1 MKARNLELR
10 VTLIVIPMMLFMAVL
25 VFVPA
30 WTLNYW
36 QGWLFLATLFI
47 PMFFVFLYML
57 KHYRKLLEKRINVKE
72 KREKQGALQIF
83 NTVLF
88 FMLMVIA
95 GLDRRFGWS
104 QLPPYVSI
112 VCAVVM
118 FTGYMAFIKTML
130 HNEYASRVIEIQKG
144 QKLIDTG
151 PYAVIRHPM
160 YASGMLMY
168 IFIPLVLGSWWG
180 EIPMLLIPVNLTIR
194 LLDEERMLIKE
205 LKGYKRYMKK
215 VKYRLIPWVW

>member
-112 VCAVVM
+112 VCAVIM

-130 HNEYASRVIEIQKG
+130 HNEYASRVIEVQKG

>member
-1 MKARNLELR
+1 MKIKNLGLR
-10 VTLIVIPMMLFMAVL
+10 VTIIVVPMMLFMAAL
-25 VFVPA
+25 VFLPA
-30 WTLNYW
+30 WTFDYW
-36 QGWLFLATLFI
+36 QGWMFLATFFI

-57 KHYRKLLEKRINVKE
+57 KYHRKLLEKRINVKE

-83 NTVLF
+83 NTALF

-95 GLDRRFGWS
+95 GLDHRFGWS
-104 QLPPYVSI
+104 KLPPYISI
-112 VCAVVM
+112 VCAVMM

-130 HNEYASRVIEIQKG
+130 HNEYASRVIEVQKG

-151 PYAVIRHPM
+151 PYAVVRHPM

-168 IFIPLVLGSWWG
+168 LFIPLVLGSWWG

-194 LLDEERMLIKE
+194 LLDEEKMLVKE

-215 VKYRLIPWVW
+215 VKYRLVPWIW